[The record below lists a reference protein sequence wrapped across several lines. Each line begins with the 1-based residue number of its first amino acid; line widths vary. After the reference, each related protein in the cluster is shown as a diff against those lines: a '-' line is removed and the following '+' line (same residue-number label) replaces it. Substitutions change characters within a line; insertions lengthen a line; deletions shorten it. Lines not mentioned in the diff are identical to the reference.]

1 MDQFF
6 AYFCSRGP
14 IPCCSTN
21 DTEIVE
27 EVESKCSLNGAY
39 YDEYGAMEE
48 VDARK
53 IGKRSFE
60 VFEWNLDEPIQPKA
74 VHYLTDRKNALK
86 PDIIVSMPSAS
97 TVRSKEVSYEKRDQV
112 HTSLS
117 TTGPHLLNASN
128 RSVSSCARPEEV
140 SSQRDH
146 VQKPLCAASSN
157 LFSQGSRATIQY
169 TTMPSAESSLQ
180 RDQVS
185 STLSP
190 VGESNSRPV
199 LRPSL
204 RKLTESPSCKKF
216 GNVTF
221 SQRLMSFEDR
231 DDPETLEHEHGDGA
245 PERADDHETSETA
258 SEHGHG
264 RRKKKKS
271 KSNRRLL
278 T

>member
-6 AYFCSRGP
+6 AYFCSRGS
-14 IPCCSTN
+14 IPCCSKN

-39 YDEYGAMEE
+39 YDEYGAMQE

-74 VHYLTDRKNALK
+74 VHYLTDRKNALN

-97 TVRSKEVSYEKRDQV
+97 TVRSKEVSDEKRDQV
-112 HTSLS
+112 HTLLS

-157 LFSQGSRATIQY
+157 LFSQGSRATIQF
-169 TTMPSAESSLQ
+169 TTTQSAESSLHGSQ
-180 RDQVS
+180 LS

-204 RKLTESPSCKKF
+204 RQLPSCKKF
-216 GNVTF
+216 GTVTF
-221 SQRLMSFEDR
+221 SRRLMSFEDR
-231 DDPETLEHEHGDGA
+231 GDPETLEHEHGDGA
-245 PERADDHETSETA
+245 PKRADDHETSETA
-258 SEHGHG
+258 PEHGHG
-264 RRKKKKS
+264 RRKRKKS